1 MQTLDPR
8 IVQLWRLQALIRLL
22 IFWLPVTLG
31 VAVVGGARFG
41 LVPTI
46 ILSGFFLVFQLGL
59 GLIWPALAWRRH
71 RYSVREHDLL
81 VEKGVLFR
89 HTVSVPLGRIQHV
102 DTRQGPMERW
112 LGLSSLVVYT
122 AAGLNAD
129 ASIPG
134 LEEGD
139 ALHLRDVLARRGG
152 DDGV

>member
-46 ILSGFFLVFQLGL
+46 ILSCFFLVFQLGL

-81 VEKGVLFR
+81 VGKGVLFR

>member
-8 IVQLWRLQALIRLL
+8 IIQLWRLQALIRLL
-22 IFWLPVTLG
+22 VFWLPVTLG
-31 VAVVGGARFG
+31 LAVVGGARLG
-41 LVPTI
+41 MAPAV
-46 ILSGFFLVFQLGL
+46 ILAGFFLVFQLAL
-59 GLIWPALAWRRH
+59 GLVWPLLSWRRH
-71 RYSVREHDLL
+71 RYAIREHDLL

-89 HTVSVPLGRIQHV
+89 STISVPLGRIQHV
-102 DTRQGPMERW
+102 DTRQGPLERW

-139 ALHLRDVLARRGG
+139 ALHLRDQLARRGG

>member
-1 MQTLDPR
+1 VQTLDPR

-22 IFWLPVTLG
+22 IFWLPVTVG
-31 VAVVGGARFG
+31 VAVVGSARFG
-41 LVPTI
+41 IAPTVV
-46 ILSGFFLVFQLGL
+46 LSGFFLLFQLGL
-59 GLIWPALAWRRH
+59 GLVWPALSWRRY

-102 DTRQGPMERW
+102 DTRQGPLERW

>member
-1 MQTLDPR
+1 MLDPR
-8 IVQLWRLQALIRLL
+8 IVQLWRLQALLRLL

-31 VAVVGGARFG
+31 VAAVAAARFG
-41 LVPTI
+41 IAPTV
-46 ILSGFFLVFQLGL
+46 ILAGFFLIFQLGL
-59 GLIWPALAWRRH
+59 GLGWPVLAWRRY
-71 RYSVREHDLL
+71 RYSIREHDLL

-89 HTVSVPLGRIQHV
+89 NTVSVPLQRIQHV
-102 DTRQGPMERW
+102 DTRQGPIERW

-139 ALHLRDVLARRGG
+139 ALHLRDQLARRGG